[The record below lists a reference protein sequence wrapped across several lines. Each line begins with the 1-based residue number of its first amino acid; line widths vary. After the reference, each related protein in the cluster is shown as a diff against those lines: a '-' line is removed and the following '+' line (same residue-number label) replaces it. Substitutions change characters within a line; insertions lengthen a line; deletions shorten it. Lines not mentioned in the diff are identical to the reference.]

1 MSWWLRVTMAL
12 VAWMIAAAATP
23 DNEAAR
29 LYERGNYLE
38 AASLAAAAETAS
50 SFALAARATLTH
62 AIYVADRT
70 QRAAEVQRAV
80 DLARK
85 ALTLD
90 PGQVEAHLQLVIAL
104 HQQAR
109 AATPFSAYLQG
120 YAGEARDHLDT
131 VLSLDPDNPWAQS
144 LLGGWHFE
152 IVRLAGSTLAH
163 LLLEADLAEG
173 RTAFAKA
180 IALMPGSIVLQYEF
194 ARALLL
200 SDSVTNRTKA
210 VHALEAALAE
220 TPISHLDKLMAV
232 RARATLD
239 AVKSGSS
246 ELLRR
251 TLDPDQ

>member
-1 MSWWLRVTMAL
+1 MAL
-12 VAWMIAAAATP
+12 VVGMIASAAAP
-23 DNEAAR
+23 YNEATR
-29 LYERGNYLE
+29 LYERGDYLE
-38 AASLAAAAETAS
+38 AASLAAATETAS
-50 SFALAARATLTH
+50 SLALAARATLTH

-80 DLARK
+80 VLAKK
-85 ALTLD
+85 ALTFD
-90 PGQVEAHLQLVIAL
+90 PGHVEAHLQLVIAL

-109 AATPFSAYLQG
+109 AATPFSAYIQG
-120 YAGEARDHLDT
+120 YAAEARDHLDT
-131 VLSLDPDNPWAQS
+131 ALSLDPDNPWAYS

-152 IVRLAGSTLAH
+152 IVRLAGSTLAY
-163 LLLEADLAEG
+163 LLLEADLGEG

-200 SDSVTNRTKA
+200 NDPETNRKRA
-210 VHALEAALAE
+210 IHALEAALAE
-220 TPISHLDKLMAV
+220 TPNSHLENLVAV

-246 ELLRR
+246 EILQR
-251 TLDPDQ
+251 TLDPHR